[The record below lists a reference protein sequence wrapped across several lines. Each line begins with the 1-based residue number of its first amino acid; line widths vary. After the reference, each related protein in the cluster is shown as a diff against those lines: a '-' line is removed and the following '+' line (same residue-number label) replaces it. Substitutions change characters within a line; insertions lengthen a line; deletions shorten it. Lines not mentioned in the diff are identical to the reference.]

1 MAQEELF
8 EYELLEISYELL
20 YDYNQVNKTTI
31 VADGDV
37 LVNEGQCID
46 YDEDGIPKGNSMEE
60 FRLRKKIIFDFYEK
74 WKTEHP
80 HKSVFNINL
89 NVDILIRKESVVE
102 AAEHAA
108 KRSVTTNLSLEI
120 KINRNL

>member
-46 YDEDGIPKGNSMEE
+46 YDEDRIPEVNSMEE
-60 FRLRKKIIFDFYEK
+60 FRIRKKIIFDFYEK

-108 KRSVTTNLSLEI
+108 KR
-120 KINRNL
+120 